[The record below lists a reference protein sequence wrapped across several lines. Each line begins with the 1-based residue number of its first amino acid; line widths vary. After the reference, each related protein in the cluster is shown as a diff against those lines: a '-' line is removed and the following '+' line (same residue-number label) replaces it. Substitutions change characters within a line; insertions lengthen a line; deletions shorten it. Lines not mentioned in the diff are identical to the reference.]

1 MFQLY
6 KKRDFS
12 QLIGDTFSF
21 FKLEGKNYFKS
32 YFIINGG
39 ILLLLVVILYFFM
52 KAFIDGTFAATQTGN
67 SNYINDM
74 MYSNMTNFVLFGIF
88 FVILISLASLI
99 NYSYPILY
107 FKLIEEEKER
117 TTEALFN
124 LMKQKIGKAI
134 LFYLLSLV
142 VIFPLLLIVFGI
154 TFFLIFILIGIPIII
169 ILVPA
174 VTSWIT
180 LTYYQYITSEDDYFK
195 AIGKAFEMVKAKFW
209 SIVGST
215 LVIFVIMQVV
225 MGVLTLIPYF
235 IGIFSLMTN
244 PQNIEN
250 NPNGYLSALSILVTV
265 FFVFSIFLN
274 YVMQNLLLVN
284 QGIIFY
290 SIKETEGNV
299 SILNDIDSI
308 GTHEE

>member
-107 FKLIEEEKER
+107 FKLIEDKKER
-117 TTEALFN
+117 TTEAIFS
-124 LMKQKIGKAI
+124 LMKQKFGKALI
-134 LFYLLSLV
+134 FYLLSLV
-142 VIFPLLLIVFGI
+142 VIFPLLLIIFGI
-154 TFFLIFILIGIPIII
+154 TFFLVIILIGIPIII

-174 VTSWIT
+174 VTSWVT

-209 SIVGST
+209 SIIGST
-215 LVIFVIMQVV
+215 LIIFVIMQVI
-225 MGVLTLIPYF
+225 MGVLTMIPYF
-235 IGIFSLMTN
+235 IGIASIMTN
-244 PQNIEN
+244 PQNIEAD
-250 NPNGYLSALSILVTV
+250 PNGYVSTITILMTTIFILSI
-265 FFVFSIFLN
+265 ILN

>member
-88 FVILISLASLI
+88 FVILISLASII

-117 TTEALFN
+117 TTEAIFSL
-124 LMKQKIGKAI
+124 LKQKFGKAI
-134 LFYLLSLV
+134 IFYLLSLV

-209 SIVGST
+209 PIIGST
-215 LVIFVIMQVV
+215 VIIFVIMQVV
-225 MGVLTLIPYF
+225 MGVITMIPYF
-235 IGIFSLMTN
+235 IGIASIMTN
-244 PQNIEN
+244 PQNIEAD
-250 NPNGYLSALSILVTV
+250 PNGYVSTITILMTTIFILSI
-265 FFVFSIFLN
+265 ILN

-290 SIKETEGNV
+290 SIKETEGNI
-299 SILNDIDSI
+299 SIRNDIDSI